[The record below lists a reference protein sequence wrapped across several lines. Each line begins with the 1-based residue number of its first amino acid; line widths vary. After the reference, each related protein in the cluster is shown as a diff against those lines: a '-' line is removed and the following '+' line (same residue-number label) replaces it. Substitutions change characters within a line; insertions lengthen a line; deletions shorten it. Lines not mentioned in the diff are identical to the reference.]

1 MSDQLPQTIP
11 ELRMQKG
18 LEGIMADAGIEN
30 LAVLLVAGLA
40 AGWLAG
46 IVTRGSG
53 FGPLGNMLV
62 ALAGALAGL
71 SVGGW
76 LGFGEVGDLLGKAL
90 AALSGAFGLLYVVAQ
105 FRR

>member
-1 MSDQLPQTIP
+1 
-11 ELRMQKG
+11 
-18 LEGIMADAGIEN
+18 MADAGIEN
-30 LAVLLVAGLA
+30 LAVLLATGLA

-53 FGPLGNMLV
+53 FGPLGNTLV

-71 SVGGW
+71 YAGGW
-76 LGFGEVGDLLGKAL
+76 IGLGEAGALPGKAV
-90 AALSGAFGLLYVVAQ
+90 AAMLGAFGLLAIVAR

>member
-1 MSDQLPQTIP
+1 
-11 ELRMQKG
+11 
-18 LEGIMADAGIEN
+18 MADAGIEN
-30 LAVLLVAGLA
+30 LAVVLLTGLA

-53 FGPLGNMLV
+53 FGPLGNTLV

-71 SVGGW
+71 YAGGW
-76 LGFGEVGDLLGKAL
+76 IGLGAAGEFFGKAV
-90 AALSGAFGLLYVVAQ
+90 AALLGAFGLLTIVAQ